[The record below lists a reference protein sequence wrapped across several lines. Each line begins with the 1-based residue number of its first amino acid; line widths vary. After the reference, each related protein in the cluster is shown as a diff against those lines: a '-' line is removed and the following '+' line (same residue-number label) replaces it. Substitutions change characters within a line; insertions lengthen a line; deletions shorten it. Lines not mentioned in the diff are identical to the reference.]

1 MVLLAVV
8 IIAIMLAVIFWY
20 ITIPL
25 IAIGIIWLYK
35 DDIRKSL
42 NERKKKKEF
51 KKYTKN
57 ENGEKQWNLI
67 NEFSISNSEAELIFG
82 NEFML
87 NYPTSK
93 LYPKCVEI
101 AHDYK
106 KILFIPKYLIL
117 KLGDIFEK
125 VSELYIYEV
134 FTKNYYYISKSL
146 DVIEQETD
154 ETKVFLKN
162 FFENYENYRDAQRKQ
177 NNDNYE
183 KKSSSYNSNY
193 SGRTHGSNNYRR
205 RRSSGKYAYIRQK
218 RIKER
223 LEKFHISESDAQI
236 IFGKSWESKMG
247 KPEWEFFYDVWRLEI
262 KITYD
267 YNGRYRRKFGPLL
280 DKILEII
287 RIVDE
292 ENPEMA
298 SHKTEQTSDYN
309 YEYEDDSE
317 NFNSENSVDDDQVN
331 WALSIFNLKSN
342 PSVDEIKKRY
352 RELSLKYHPD
362 RNPSNDS
369 TMKMSEINNAY
380 EVLCKFGATA

>member
-1 MVLLAVV
+1 MVLLAVI
-8 IIAIMLAVIFWY
+8 IIAIILAVIFWY

-35 DDIRKSL
+35 DEIRKSL

-57 ENGEKQWNLI
+57 ENGEKKWNLI

-106 KILFIPKYLIL
+106 KILVIPKYLIL

-125 VSELYIYEV
+125 VSELYKYEV

-146 DVIEQETD
+146 DVIEQETN

-177 NNDNYE
+177 NNGNYE
-183 KKSSSYNSNY
+183 KKSSNYNSNY
-193 SGRTHGSNNYRR
+193 SGRTHG
-205 RRSSGKYAYIRQK
+205 
-218 RIKER
+218 
-223 LEKFHISESDAQI
+223 
-236 IFGKSWESKMG
+236 
-247 KPEWEFFYDVWRLEI
+247 
-262 KITYD
+262 
-267 YNGRYRRKFGPLL
+267 
-280 DKILEII
+280 
-287 RIVDE
+287 
-292 ENPEMA
+292 
-298 SHKTEQTSDYN
+298 
-309 YEYEDDSE
+309 
-317 NFNSENSVDDDQVN
+317 
-331 WALSIFNLKSN
+331 
-342 PSVDEIKKRY
+342 
-352 RELSLKYHPD
+352 
-362 RNPSNDS
+362 
-369 TMKMSEINNAY
+369 
-380 EVLCKFGATA
+380 